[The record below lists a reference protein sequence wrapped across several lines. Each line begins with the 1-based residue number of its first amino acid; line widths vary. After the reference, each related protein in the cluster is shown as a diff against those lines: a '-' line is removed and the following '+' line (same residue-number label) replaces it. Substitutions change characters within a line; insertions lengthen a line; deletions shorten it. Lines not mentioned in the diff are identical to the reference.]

1 MTAMATGINRL
12 TQEEEEELHLRIATA
27 RSLNDPNINPEQ
39 IVRDILSRHDEIVP
53 IYPGPQGSRDEN
65 DESIRQQIAKNDGR
79 LWNSVFSIIQRG
91 QIDALDHFIELG
103 LDVNTPHPLRKQYP
117 IFIAVQASQTNMMRH
132 LINLKADVNSM
143 SCIPLYGIGLF
154 RENSMIPDPERMR
167 TPLMCAA
174 ENGHLNICKILCET
188 AFSDPMLVAPDGQT
202 AQRLAAR
209 NGHRE
214 IVQYLPANRAGA
226 LLRLKCSS
234 T

>member
-1 MTAMATGINRL
+1 MATGINRL

-132 LINLKADVNSM
+132 LINHKVDVNVFSAQGDGFF
-143 SCIPLYGIGLF
+143 IY
-154 RENSMIPDPERMR
+154 PDMEQSR
-167 TPLMCAA
+167 TPLMIAA
-174 ENGHLNICKILCET
+174 EQGNLNICKILCET
-188 AFSDPMLVAPDGQT
+188 AFADPMLVAPDGLT

-209 NGHRE
+209 KGHKE
-214 IVQYLPANRAGA
+214 IVDYLPANRQGA
-226 LLRLKCSS
+226 LKRLQCIYSLAARY
-234 T
+234 

>member
-79 LWNSVFSIIQRG
+79 LWNSIFSVIQRG

-132 LINLKADVNSM
+132 LINHKVDVNVFSAQGDGFF
-143 SCIPLYGIGLF
+143 IY
-154 RENSMIPDPERMR
+154 PDVEQSR
-167 TPLMCAA
+167 TPLMIAA
-174 ENGHLNICKILCET
+174 EQGNLNICKILCET
-188 AFSDPMLVAPDGQT
+188 AFADPMLVAPDGLT

-209 NGHRE
+209 RGHKE
-214 IVQYLPANRAGA
+214 IVDYLPANRQGA
-226 LLRLKCSS
+226 LKRLQCIYSFAARY
-234 T
+234 